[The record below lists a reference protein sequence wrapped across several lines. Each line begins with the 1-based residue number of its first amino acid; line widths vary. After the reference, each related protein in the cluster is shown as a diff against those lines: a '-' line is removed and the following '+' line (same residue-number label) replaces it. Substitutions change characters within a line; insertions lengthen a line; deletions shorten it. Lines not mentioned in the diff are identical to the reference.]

1 MRVRAVGYAEPM
13 PPIVRPPQ
21 PPPHAAL
28 AVKRAMD
35 LLVADLGQPP
45 SMPEL
50 AEEVGYSVAHFSR
63 MFTAVMGV
71 PPNAWLA
78 TQRFKVAKEHL
89 FHGTASVTDICMGLG
104 FTSLT
109 TFSRRFAA
117 EVGIAPTHFRSV
129 GDMLADHPA
138 RHLHLCG
145 NTPGGATVVGQICL
159 PEGAPAGLD
168 IYVGLFKRRAAIGIP
183 ETGTLLPHGVTEVV
197 FEHVS
202 PGAYWVLCSALSV
215 ADMRDQILVDRPLQG
230 GMPIVVTQDRTIPP
244 RFLVQ
249 LDHPH
254 DLSAHIVVTLPL
266 LTSAVFADRLRV
278 RQPRFIDGR
287 RIG

>member
-1 MRVRAVGYAEPM
+1 MVE
-13 PPIVRPPQ
+13 ITRPPQ

-35 LLVADLGQPP
+35 VLVADLAKPP
-45 SMPEL
+45 SMLEL

-78 TQRFKVAKEHL
+78 TQRFKVAKEHI
-89 FHGTASVTDICMGLG
+89 FQRTASVTDICMGLG
-104 FTSLT
+104 FNSLA

-117 EVGIAPTHFRSV
+117 EVGLPPMIFRSV
-129 GDMLADHPA
+129 GDMLAEHPA
-138 RHLHLCG
+138 RHLHMCG
-145 NTPGGATVVGQICL
+145 NMPGGAAVSGRVTL
-159 PEGAPAGLD
+159 PADAPADLD

-183 ETGTLLPHGVTEVV
+183 ETGTLLPRGVTEVV
-197 FEHVS
+197 FEQVT
-202 PGAYWVLCSALSV
+202 PGPYWVLSTAVPTASL
-215 ADMRDQILVDRPLQG
+215 REQILVDRPLQG
-230 GMPIVVTQDRTIPP
+230 GMPIVVTRDGTTPP
-244 RFLVQ
+244 RFEVN

-254 DLSAHIVVTLPL
+254 DLSAHIVVALPV
-266 LTSAVFADRLRV
+266 LTSAAFVDGVRV
-278 RQPRFIDGR
+278 RQPRFLDGR